1 MTSFSSFPVG
11 YGGPSSPVVI
21 VVCLL
26 FFFSAR
32 SSRCPPGLQLP
43 RSDNNRSLNLLR
55 LFLRKVSKVLQQSMY
70 SRVKSK
76 GPMDVVSESK
86 GPLDNPNPNC
96 DRGSDNTTVFPCS
109 KECCQDKRKCHQQN
123 RYVSMFQPQFTL
135 CLLLWMLM
143 LTKQSSYLY
152 VLVTHS
158 VIHVDEISTKIIKLK
173 KLSLMSRIK
182 LGSITTTSRSRGTFG
197 VSKRLE
203 KLKRR
208 RYTHKG
214 GIQLRQL
221 ELAVRRNRGP
231 DGFPGWGTV
240 VLLKRRRYT
249 HKGGIQLRQ
258 LELAVVSNVPIMPSW
273 CLWFPTGC
281 RRRTVRPGLRSKESP
296 MDCHLEKTHV
306 KF

>member
-1 MTSFSSFPVG
+1 
-11 YGGPSSPVVI
+11 
-21 VVCLL
+21 
-26 FFFSAR
+26 
-32 SSRCPPGLQLP
+32 
-43 RSDNNRSLNLLR
+43 
-55 LFLRKVSKVLQQSMY
+55 
-70 SRVKSK
+70 
-76 GPMDVVSESK
+76 
-86 GPLDNPNPNC
+86 
-96 DRGSDNTTVFPCS
+96 
-109 KECCQDKRKCHQQN
+109 
-123 RYVSMFQPQFTL
+123 MFQPQFTL

-173 KLSLMSRIK
+173 KLSPMSRIK

-240 VLLKRRRYT
+240 VLPPPSLLSFACCFSSPPGRP
-249 HKGGIQLRQ
+249 
-258 LELAVVSNVPIMPSW
+258 AVLMDYNYHVVW
-273 CLWFPTGC
+273 
-281 RRRTVRPGLRSKESP
+281 RRTYPPHDVFLLLSVRRSFLP
-296 MDCHLEKTHV
+296 IPQD
-306 KF
+306 

>member
-1 MTSFSSFPVG
+1 
-11 YGGPSSPVVI
+11 
-21 VVCLL
+21 
-26 FFFSAR
+26 
-32 SSRCPPGLQLP
+32 
-43 RSDNNRSLNLLR
+43 
-55 LFLRKVSKVLQQSMY
+55 
-70 SRVKSK
+70 
-76 GPMDVVSESK
+76 
-86 GPLDNPNPNC
+86 
-96 DRGSDNTTVFPCS
+96 
-109 KECCQDKRKCHQQN
+109 
-123 RYVSMFQPQFTL
+123 MFQPQFTL

-173 KLSLMSRIK
+173 KLSPMSRIK

-203 KLKRR
+203 K
-208 RYTHKG
+208 
-214 GIQLRQL
+214 
-221 ELAVRRNRGP
+221 
-231 DGFPGWGTV
+231 
-240 VLLKRRRYT
+240 LKRRRYT

>member
-1 MTSFSSFPVG
+1 
-11 YGGPSSPVVI
+11 
-21 VVCLL
+21 
-26 FFFSAR
+26 
-32 SSRCPPGLQLP
+32 
-43 RSDNNRSLNLLR
+43 
-55 LFLRKVSKVLQQSMY
+55 
-70 SRVKSK
+70 
-76 GPMDVVSESK
+76 
-86 GPLDNPNPNC
+86 
-96 DRGSDNTTVFPCS
+96 
-109 KECCQDKRKCHQQN
+109 
-123 RYVSMFQPQFTL
+123 MFQPQFTL

-173 KLSLMSRIK
+173 KLSPMSRIK